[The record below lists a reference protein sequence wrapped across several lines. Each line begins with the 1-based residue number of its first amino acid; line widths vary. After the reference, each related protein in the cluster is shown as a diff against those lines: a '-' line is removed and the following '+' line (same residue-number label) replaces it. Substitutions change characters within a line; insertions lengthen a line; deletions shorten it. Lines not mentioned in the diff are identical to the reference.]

1 MDRKER
7 ILKIL
12 KRAGAVLIF
21 LLPCAL
27 YYLSVKHRAGDALL
41 YTAPYQWWVA
51 ALSLAAGIF
60 SYAVLCRSKP
70 VTDAP
75 KEESEESLYEDLQPE
90 GEQVSQSPDDRE
102 PLEEYPELFRQEK
115 KADETL
121 REFDMAAQIAS
132 AIGEQKTEVYRG
144 AHTSTVTLAENEDG
158 EVSEDGGDGEVGEW
172 ENYLKKTNAEN
183 ADFPAELAE
192 LYENIPSSL
201 PEGYTVTA
209 EDTYEERGFSEK
221 YTVKRISLG
230 ESAASKVMCTAIAV
244 LLSAGFAFG
253 ASFALTSEGS
263 DGFSVGKKEYVWSDA
278 ETVTVSQKLFGSLSV
293 EVETSDGKKTELFPS
308 TLFRGENFSSE
319 YENVYE
325 YMARAVRKMTEAGA
339 SLTVNGREEIETF
352 YKDAEDGSWK
362 YIWEIIGERDKDND

>member
-1 MDRKER
+1 M
-7 ILKIL
+7 
-12 KRAGAVLIF
+12 
-21 LLPCAL
+21 
-27 YYLSVKHRAGDALL
+27 

-51 ALSLAAGIF
+51 AISLAAGIF

-70 VTDAP
+70 VTDTP
-75 KEESEESLYEDLQPE
+75 KEEPEEESLYADPHPE
-90 GEQVSQSPDDRE
+90 RTQVSQSPDEPE
-102 PLEEYPELFRQEK
+102 PLDEYPELFRQEEK
-115 KADETL
+115 EDETPKA
-121 REFDMAAQIAS
+121 FDVAAQIAS
-132 AIGEQKTEVYRG
+132 AIGEQKTEAFRG
-144 AHTSTVTLAENEDG
+144 ADVSTVTLAENE
-158 EVSEDGGDGEVGEW
+158 VGGDSEW

-183 ADFPAELAE
+183 ADFPAELAD

-221 YTVKRISLG
+221 YTVKRLSLG
-230 ESAASKVMCTAIAV
+230 ESAASKALCTALAV

>member
-1 MDRKER
+1 MDRKDR

-12 KRAGAVLIF
+12 KRAGAVLVF
-21 LLPCAL
+21 LLPCVL
-27 YYLSVKHRAGDALL
+27 YYLSVKHRAGNALL

-51 ALSLAAGIF
+51 VLSLAAGVF

-115 KADETL
+115 KENETPI
-121 REFDMAAQIAS
+121 EFDMAAQIAS
-132 AIGEQKTEVYRG
+132 AIGEQKTEAFRG
-144 AHTSTVTLAENEDG
+144 ADVSTKTFEEDG
-158 EVSEDGGDGEVGEW
+158 NGEDGEW

-183 ADFPAELAE
+183 PDYPEELAE

-221 YTVKRISLG
+221 YTVKRLSLG
-230 ESAASKVMCTAIAV
+230 ESAASKALCTALAV

-253 ASFALTSEGS
+253 ASFAFISEGS
-263 DGFSVGKKEYVWSDA
+263 DGFCAGGKEYVWSDA

-293 EVETSDGKKTELFPS
+293 VAETSDGKKTELFPS

-319 YENVYE
+319 YESVYE

-339 SLTVNGREEIETF
+339 SLNVNGREEIETF

-362 YIWEIIGERDKDND
+362 YICEIIGERDKDND